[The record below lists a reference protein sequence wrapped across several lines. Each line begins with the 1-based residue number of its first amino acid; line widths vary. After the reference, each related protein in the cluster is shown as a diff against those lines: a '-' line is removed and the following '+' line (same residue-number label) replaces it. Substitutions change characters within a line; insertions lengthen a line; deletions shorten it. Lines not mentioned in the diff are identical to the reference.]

1 MVRNPFVWAAFAACW
16 PAVGMAQEGGIRFL
30 SAPDP
35 GSTTPRIT
43 IQVTP
48 EDMERQAEIAAAGA
62 LAAAAR
68 ADAEADA
75 DVAED
80 APLAPVAESSGGA
93 SDWFWATIPA
103 SMPADPA
110 RFWAAQEHLASAE
123 EAANLG
129 APRLDTVSRIAREHG
144 RDILAASIGTQV
156 SPAFAL
162 AVISAESAGRSEAES
177 GAGAQGL
184 MQLIPATAE
193 RFGVE
198 DSFDPAQ
205 NIAGGVA
212 YLDWL
217 MDEFDRDPILVL
229 AAYNAGEGAVSRAGG
244 VPNYDETRTYVP
256 RVLAAWAMARSLC
269 NTPPDLVSDGCVFQV
284 MD

>member
-1 MVRNPFVWAAFAACW
+1 MTRFLAGWVAVAACW
-16 PAVGMAQEGGIRFL
+16 PMVGMAQEGGIRFL
-30 SAPDP
+30 SVPEA
-35 GSTTPRIT
+35 GSTAPRIT
-43 IQVTP
+43 IQVTE
-48 EDMERQAEIAAAGA
+48 EDMARQEEIAAAITE
-62 LAAAAR
+62 AAAQSDEA
-68 ADAEADA
+68 AAE
-75 DVAED
+75 
-80 APLAPVAESSGGA
+80 PLAPVTEESAGP
-93 SDWFWATIPA
+93 SDWFWASIPA
-103 SMPADPA
+103 GLPPDLN
-110 RFWAAQEHLASAE
+110 RFWAAQDHLASAE
-123 EAANLG
+123 EAASLG

-162 AVISAESAGRSEAES
+162 AVIAAESAGRPDAES

-198 DSFDPAQ
+198 DAFDTAQ

-217 MDEFDRDPILVL
+217 MEEFDRDPILVL
-229 AAYNAGEGAVSRAGG
+229 AAYNAGEGAVTRSGG
-244 VPNYDETRTYVP
+244 VPNYEETRTYVP
-256 RVLAAWAMARSLC
+256 RVLAAWGMARSLC
-269 NTPPDLVSDGCVFQV
+269 NTPPELVSDGCVFQI

>member
-1 MVRNPFVWAAFAACW
+1 MFRSSLMWVACAACW
-16 PAVGMAQEGGIRFL
+16 PGLGMAQDGGIRFL
-30 SAPDP
+30 SAPDA
-35 GSTTPRIT
+35 GSTAPRIT

-48 EDMERQAEIAAAGA
+48 EDMERQAAIAAAGA
-62 LAAAAR
+62 EAAAAR
-68 ADAEADA
+68 AAAAEADVDGDA
-75 DVAED
+75 AE
-80 APLAPVAESSGGA
+80 PLAPVAEGGGP

-123 EAANLG
+123 EAATLG

-162 AVISAESAGRSEAES
+162 AVISAESAGRPEAES

-198 DSFDPAQ
+198 DAFDPAQ

-244 VPNYDETRTYVP
+244 VPNYEETRTYVP

-269 NTPPDLVSDGCVFQV
+269 NTPPDLVSDGCVFQI

>member
-1 MVRNPFVWAAFAACW
+1 MVRCPVFWAVLAALL
-16 PAVGMAQEGGIRFL
+16 PVQGFAQESSIRFL
-30 SAPDP
+30 SAPDA
-35 GSTTPRIT
+35 GHSGPRIN
-43 IQVTP
+43 IQVTE
-48 EDMERQAEIAAAGA
+48 EDMERQAAIAAAGA
-62 LAAAAR
+62 EDGAEEVAAS
-68 ADAEADA
+68 AE
-75 DVAED
+75 
-80 APLAPVAESSGGA
+80 PLAPVEPAASSA
-93 SDWFWATIPA
+93 SHWFWATIPA
-103 SMPADPA
+103 SMPANPN
-110 RFWAAQEHLASAE
+110 RFWEAQEHLARAE
-123 EAANLG
+123 EAATLG

-162 AVISAESAGRSEAES
+162 AVIAAESAGRSDAES

-198 DSFDPAQ
+198 DAFDPAQ

-229 AAYNAGEGAVSRAGG
+229 AAYNAGEGAVTRSGG

-256 RVLAAWAMARSLC
+256 RVLSAWAMARTLC

>member
-1 MVRNPFVWAAFAACW
+1 MARHPLRWLALAALFPIA
-16 PAVGMAQEGGIRFL
+16 GTAQESGIRFL
-30 SAPDP
+30 SAADA
-35 GSTTPRIT
+35 GRSGPRIN
-43 IQVTP
+43 IQIT
-48 EDMERQAEIAAAGA
+48 EQDMERQAAIAAAGA
-62 LAAAAR
+62 ARNAAAA
-68 ADAEADA
+68 E
-75 DVAED
+75 DVAPDEPL
-80 APLAPVAESSGGA
+80 APLAPVAGGA
-93 SDWFWATIPA
+93 SDWFWASIPT
-103 SMPADPA
+103 SLPADPA
-110 RFWAAQEHLASAE
+110 RFWAAQEHLATAA
-123 EAANLG
+123 EAATLG

-162 AVISAESAGRSEAES
+162 AVIAAESAGRPDAES

-198 DSFDPAQ
+198 DAFDPAQ

-217 MDEFDRDPILVL
+217 MEEFDRDPILVL
-229 AAYNAGEGAVSRAGG
+229 AAYNAGEGAVTRSGG

-269 NTPPDLVSDGCVFQV
+269 NTPPDLVSDGCVFQL
-284 MD
+284 ME

>member
-1 MVRNPFVWAAFAACW
+1 MYRRALAWVFVAGFL
-16 PAVGMAQEGGIRFL
+16 PTTGTAQESGIRFL
-30 SAPDP
+30 SAPDANHS
-35 GSTTPRIT
+35 GPRIN
-43 IQVTP
+43 IQVTE
-48 EDMERQAEIAAAGA
+48 EDMARQAAIAAAVNN
-62 LAAAAR
+62 
-68 ADAEADA
+68 ADPEDAVAEADA
-75 DVAED
+75 AE
-80 APLAPVAESSGGA
+80 PLGPIAEGGGA

-110 RFWAAQEHLASAE
+110 RFWAAQEHLASAD
-123 EAANLG
+123 EASGLG

-144 RDILAASIGTQV
+144 REILAASIGTQV

-162 AVISAESAGRSEAES
+162 AVIAAESAGRADAES

-193 RFGVE
+193 RFGV
-198 DSFDPAQ
+198 DDAMDPAQ

-217 MDEFDRDPILVL
+217 MGEFDRDPILVL

-244 VPNYDETRTYVP
+244 VPNYSETRTYVP
-256 RVLAAWAMARSLC
+256 RVLAAWAMARTLC

-284 MD
+284 MN